1 MRKAGR
7 LYLKVFLLTSFKTL
21 LKKETALSTSTGKV
35 AVPIQ
40 QAAALTRVLQN
51 RPLPGDRELAM
62 SSEAYKTAA
71 KDQYG
76 ASPEDIF
83 DFLGRQ
89 QIQQTQDAA
98 VDDGF
103 GEVNIT
109 DATS

>member
-1 MRKAGR
+1 M
-7 LYLKVFLLTSFKTL
+7 
-21 LKKETALSTSTGKV
+21 
-35 AVPIQ
+35 
-40 QAAALTRVLQN
+40 
-51 RPLPGDRELAM
+51 AM